1 MSVKPVAIS
10 DVGTKLLL
18 KGATLYETFISIS
31 SAPSPKGAPEAL
43 DATTLDSP
51 TKQNIKGR
59 ADSPVLAFEFNHTD
73 DNMTTALTACT
84 GGEKEFLLL
93 YPDKTGWVIKGE
105 ADATVNDV
113 AINGVIKATF
123 SIFPTSVTYKKA
135 SETTAL
141 VQAA

>member
-1 MSVKPVAIS
+1 MSIKPTAIS

-18 KGATLYETFISIS
+18 KGATKFAPFLSVS

-51 TKQNIKGR
+51 TKQNIMGR

-73 DNMTTALTACT
+73 DNMTKALTVCDGTAH
-84 GGEKEFLLL
+84 EFLLL
-93 YPDKTGWVIKGE
+93 YPDGTGWIIKGE
-105 ADATVNDV
+105 ADATVGDV
-113 AINGVIKATF
+113 GLNAVIKGTLN
-123 SIFPTSVTYKKA
+123 IFPTAVVYKKA

-141 VQAA
+141 ITP